1 MHWFHF
7 IRKNFESQMLLWFW
21 LYWITSECVLTD
33 EMNDMFYL
41 SLLFLIDSIS
51 MRLCKEIYMPY
62 SESLQTYNITPY
74 FWVLV
79 MFEWLLSQYMDIAV
93 VYQKIFIKSHWS
105 YNVFPQKHF
114 WNDHINLYKICSD
127 KKCHHWLPLH
137 LNEICSLWLNVLKK
151 L

>member
-1 MHWFHF
+1 
-7 IRKNFESQMLLWFW
+7 
-21 LYWITSECVLTD
+21 
-33 EMNDMFYL
+33 MNDMFYL

-105 YNVFPQKHF
+105 YNVFPPKDFSKCSYWHRWNMQRQKFYHR
-114 WNDHINLYKICSD
+114 
-127 KKCHHWLPLH
+127 LPYHLIRRNSFQFERLAH
-137 LNEICSLWLNVLKK
+137 LNHSHFNLTYRRNYL
-151 L
+151 